1 VSSRAL
7 PEPLLLVLA
16 GLAMLLGGCGGGDS
30 PAAGEKPELT
40 VSAAASLTEAL
51 GVYADR
57 FPAARVRLSFGGS
70 DELAAQIRRGVKPD
84 VFAAANTDLPE
95 ELAREGL
102 VEPPVVFATN
112 TLVLAVPAESDIDSL
127 EDLEAPGTRLVVG
140 SASVP
145 VGKYTRE
152 VLSRLGPARSQRI
165 LAGVRSEEPDVKGV
179 VAKVA
184 GGAADAG
191 FVYRTDALAAGD
203 RVRAIALPERL
214 KPEGSYGV
222 AVIRGASQPR
232 LAAEYVAGL
241 RSGDGARA
249 LREAGF
255 GPPLQR

>member
-1 VSSRAL
+1 MRRRPPRRSVGL
-7 PEPLLLVLA
+7 VTLLVLIA
-16 GLAMLLGGCGGGDS
+16 GCGGEPGAGD
-30 PAAGEKPELT
+30 KPELT

-51 GVYADR
+51 GVYADQ
-57 FPAARVRLSFGGS
+57 FEPAQVRLSLGGS
-70 DELAAQIRRGVKPD
+70 DELAAQIRRGVRPD
-84 VFAAANTDLPE
+84 VFAAANTDLPQA
-95 ELAREGL
+95 LAREGL

-112 TLVLAVPAESDIDSL
+112 TLVLAVPAGSSIDSL
-127 EDLEAPGTRLVVG
+127 DDLEAPGTQLVVG

-145 VGKYTRE
+145 VGKYTRK
-152 VLSRLGPARSQRI
+152 VLARHGPERSQRI

-203 RVRAIALPERL
+203 RVRAIELPESL

-222 AVIRGASQPR
+222 AIVRGASQPR
-232 LAAEYVAGL
+232 LAREYVAGL
-241 RSGDGARA
+241 RAGAGARA

-255 GPPLQR
+255 GSPPQK